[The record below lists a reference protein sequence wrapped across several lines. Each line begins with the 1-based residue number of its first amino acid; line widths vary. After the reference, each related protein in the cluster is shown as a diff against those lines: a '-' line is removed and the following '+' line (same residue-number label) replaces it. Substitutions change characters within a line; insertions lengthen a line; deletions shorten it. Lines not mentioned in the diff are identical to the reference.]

1 MKPLI
6 AAVVAGLLIAAA
18 GAPPA
23 TAGDPLAD
31 PVWLCKPGMPANP
44 CNQDASGNPV
54 ESPGLVRYP
63 DGGVVTLDSTLTGGQ
78 VEHFVSEPDPPVDC
92 FYVYPT
98 VDLVANPLLQLG
110 SIPPA
115 ARPNEAAVMFA
126 QAAQFTGQCRMFAPL
141 YRQATLPDLAVGTI
155 LGADAY
161 LGPGFADVRQAWDYY
176 WQHDNLDPRTGQRRG
191 VILLGHSQGS
201 VAIERLIQSSI
212 DGNPDVTRQLVS
224 AVLLGGAVQV
234 PTGGVAGGGDD
245 PDSTF
250 QHLPLCRRGSGLQVP
265 VGCVVAYSS
274 YTPAAG
280 TAPGSG
286 TLAWSNK
293 PGHQIACV
301 NPAAL
306 LRGDDAGTT
315 TSLDAYMPTRSL
327 VQGNLLN
334 PNGHL
339 ALVLLGYN
347 LMDYATG
354 FAHYPSTLTGQCRYA
369 PGAGGSSSWLHITGG
384 DFLPASASTSPLGL
398 HVADYNLTLGNLK
411 ALLTAQSTAWKAHP

>member
-1 MKPLI
+1 MRALL
-6 AAVVAGLLIAAA
+6 AGLLVVAAAGA

-23 TAGDPLAD
+23 AAADPLAE

-44 CNQDASGNPV
+44 CNQDAAGNPV
-54 ESPGLVRYP
+54 ESPGIVRYP
-63 DGGVVTLDSTLTGGQ
+63 DGSVVTLDSTTVGGQ
-78 VEHFVSEPDPPVDC
+78 VEHFAAEPDPPVDC

-115 ARPNEAAVMFA
+115 ARPNEAAVLFA

-141 YRQATLPDLAVGTI
+141 YRQATLPGLAVSTI

-161 LGPGFADVRQAWDYY
+161 LGPGFADVQQAWDYY
-176 WQHDNLDPRTGQRRG
+176 WQHDNLDPRTGKRRG

-201 VAIERLIQSSI
+201 VAVERLIQSSI
-212 DGNPDVTRQLVS
+212 DGNPETTRQLVA

-234 PTGGVAGGGDD
+234 PRGGIAGGGDD

-250 QHLPLCRRGSGLQVP
+250 QHLPLCQRGRGGRLP
-265 VGCVVAYSS
+265 VGCVIAYSS
-274 YTPAAG
+274 YMPADG
-280 TAPGSG
+280 TAPGAG

-306 LRGDDAGTT
+306 LRGGTAT
-315 TSLDAYMPTRSL
+315 PLDTLMPTRSL
-327 VQGNLLN
+327 VQGNVLN

-339 ALVLLGYN
+339 ALELLGYN
-347 LMDYATG
+347 LATYGTG
-354 FAHYPSTLTGQCRYA
+354 FAHYPSVLTGECRYA
-369 PGAGGSSSWLHITGG
+369 PGDGGSSSWLNISGG
-384 DFLPASASTSPLGL
+384 DFLPASAGSSALGL
-398 HVADYNLTLGNLK
+398 HVADYNLALGDLK
-411 ALLTAQSTAWKAHP
+411 ELLAAQTSVWAHS